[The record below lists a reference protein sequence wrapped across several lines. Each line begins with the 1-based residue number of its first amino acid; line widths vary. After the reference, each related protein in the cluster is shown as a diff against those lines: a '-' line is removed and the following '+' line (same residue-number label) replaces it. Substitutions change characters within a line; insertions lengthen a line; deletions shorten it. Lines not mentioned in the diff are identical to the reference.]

1 MNNTRILTDEQVDK
15 AYDEWLNGKKQTD
28 IAEELYV
35 SDRTLRRA
43 FKRKRIEDNMKVGDM
58 V

>member
-1 MNNTRILTDEQVDK
+1 MSKRILTDQQVNK
-15 AYDEWLNGKKQTD
+15 AYNEWLNGKKQTD
-28 IAEELYV
+28 IAKELYV

-43 FKRKRIEDNMKVGDM
+43 FKRKRIEDNMKGGDM

>member
-1 MNNTRILTDEQVDK
+1 MNNTRILTYEQVNK

-43 FKRKRIEDNMKVGDM
+43 FKRKRIEDNMKGGAE
-58 V
+58 

>member
-1 MNNTRILTDEQVDK
+1 MNNTRILTDEQVNK

-35 SDRTLRRA
+35 SDRTVRRA
-43 FKRKRIEDNMKVGDM
+43 FKRKRIEDNMKGGVE
-58 V
+58 

>member
-1 MNNTRILTDEQVDK
+1 MNKRILTDEQVNK

-28 IAEELYV
+28 IAKELYV

>member
-1 MNNTRILTDEQVDK
+1 MSKRILTDQQVNK
-15 AYDEWLNGKKQTD
+15 AYDEWLNGKKQID
-28 IAEELYV
+28 IAEGLYV

>member
-28 IAEELYV
+28 IAKELYV

>member
-15 AYDEWLNGKKQTD
+15 AYNEWLNGKKQTD
-28 IAEELYV
+28 IAKELYV

-43 FKRKRIEDNMKVGDM
+43 FKRKRIEDNMKGGAE
-58 V
+58 

>member
-1 MNNTRILTDEQVDK
+1 MNNTRILTDEQVNK

>member
-1 MNNTRILTDEQVDK
+1 MNNTRILTYEQVNK

-28 IAEELYV
+28 IAKELYV

>member
-1 MNNTRILTDEQVDK
+1 MNKRILTYEQVNK

-28 IAEELYV
+28 IAKELYV

-43 FKRKRIEDNMKVGDM
+43 FKRKRIEDNMRGGDM

>member
-15 AYDEWLNGKKQTD
+15 AYDEWLNGKKQTY
-28 IAEELYV
+28 IAKELYV

>member
-1 MNNTRILTDEQVDK
+1 MNKRILTYEQVNK

-28 IAEELYV
+28 IAKELYV

>member
-1 MNNTRILTDEQVDK
+1 MNKRILTDEQVNK

-28 IAEELYV
+28 IAKELYV

-43 FKRKRIEDNMKVGDM
+43 FKRKRIEDNMRVGDM

>member
-1 MNNTRILTDEQVDK
+1 MNKRILTDEQVNK

-43 FKRKRIEDNMKVGDM
+43 FKRKRIDDNLKGGGE
-58 V
+58 